1 MPKSKIKL
9 LYIVLDGLSDGPYRL
24 KELGDKTPLEAANKP
39 NMNRLA
45 REGRTGV
52 MHPVAKGVAPE
63 SDVAVISILGYDPYR
78 YYTGR
83 GPLES
88 FAAGLEVRPGDLAIR
103 ANFATRGPGREIVDR
118 RAGRSLT
125 AEEARQLCQEV
136 NSQLRLESIPDSTF
150 QLKHTIGH
158 RACLVIRTK
167 KVPLSGEITNTDPAY
182 RRNGPVSIPEEG
194 HFENL
199 YQYAGP
205 LEDCKDLKA
214 ATVAALLTNEFV
226 LKSCEILERSPVNK
240 KRQEEGMP
248 PANLLLLRDAGD
260 RLPKFPD
267 MRGKFGLRMACLADM
282 PVEKGIASLTGME
295 VVELPPPT
303 TDLKKDYALRA
314 EKTLKALKNF
324 DGLYIHIKGPDIP
337 GHDGDGEAKK
347 ATIEIIDSS
356 FLGPL
361 LGEIRPDEVLVVL
374 TSDHSTPCK
383 LKSHSHDPVPLA
395 LWGGSI
401 KSDFARQQRYPQDFS
416 EESCQKGSLGELKG
430 TQLMPLILKYIQE
443 RKPR

>member
-1 MPKSKIKL
+1 MSKKRIRL

-24 KELGDKTPLEAANKP
+24 KELGNKTPLEAAHKP
-39 NMNRLA
+39 HMDRLA

-52 MHPVAKGVAPE
+52 MHPVAPGVAPE

-103 ANFATRGPGREIVDR
+103 ANFATRGQGREIIDR
-118 RAGRSLT
+118 RAGRSLSD
-125 AEEARQLCQEV
+125 EEARQLCQEV
-136 NSQLRLESIPDSTF
+136 NAQLRLESIPGSTF

-167 KVPLSGEITNTDPAY
+167 KTPLSGEITNTDPAY
-182 RRNGPVSIPEEG
+182 RRNGPVSIPQEG
-194 HFENL
+194 GFENL
-199 YQYAGP
+199 FQYAGP
-205 LEDCKDLKA
+205 LEDCKDLKTA
-214 ATVAALLTNEFV
+214 AVSALLTNEFV
-226 LKSCEILERSPVNK
+226 LRSCEILERSSINK
-240 KRQEEGMP
+240 KRQEKGMP

-267 MRGKFGLRMACLADM
+267 MKSKFGLRMACLADM

-295 VVELPPPT
+295 VVELPPPSS
-303 TDLKKDYALRA
+303 DLKRDYLLRA
-314 EKTLKALKNF
+314 EKTLETLKDF

-347 ATIEIIDSS
+347 VAIETIDRY

-361 LGEIRPDEVLVVL
+361 LEKIELKEIIVAL
-374 TSDHSTPCK
+374 TADHTTPCQ
-383 LKSHSHDPVPLA
+383 LKSHSHDPVPLV
-395 LWGGSI
+395 LCGGPI
-401 KSDFARQQRYPQDFS
+401 TPGHTQDFS
-416 EESCQKGSLGELKG
+416 EESCQKGSLGEIKG
-430 TQLMPLILKYIQE
+430 TQLMPRIVKYI
-443 RKPR
+443 KG

>member
-1 MPKSKIKL
+1 MPKKRTRL

-24 KELGDKTPLEAANKP
+24 KELGDKTPLEAAYRP
-39 NMNRLA
+39 CMNRLA
-45 REGRTGV
+45 RQGRTGT

-88 FAAGLEVRPGDLAIR
+88 FAAGLEVRPGDLALR
-103 ANFATRGPGREIVDR
+103 ANFATRGQGREIIDR
-118 RAGRSLT
+118 RAGRNLSSQE
-125 AEEARQLCQEV
+125 AEQLCKEI
-136 NSQLRLESIPDSTF
+136 NLRLQLESIPETTF

-167 KVPLSGEITNTDPAY
+167 KGPLSGEITNTDPAY
-182 RRNGPVSIPEEG
+182 RRNGPVSIPIEG

-199 YQYAGP
+199 FQYAGP
-205 LEDCKDLKA
+205 LADCKDLKA
-214 ATVAALLTNEFV
+214 ASMSALLTNEFV
-226 LKSCEILERSPVNK
+226 LKSSEILEKSPANQE
-240 KRQEEGMP
+240 RQEKGMP

-260 RLPKFPD
+260 RLPKFPG
-267 MRGKFGLRMACLADM
+267 MKGKFGLRMACLADM

-295 VVELPPPT
+295 IVELPPPSS
-303 TDLKKDYALRA
+303 DLKKDYSLRVKEALQALR
-314 EKTLKALKNF
+314 EF

-347 ATIEIIDSS
+347 AAIEAIDRY
-356 FLGPL
+356 FLGL
-361 LGEIRPDEVLVVL
+361 LLERIELKETVIAL
-374 TSDHSTPCK
+374 TADHTTPCQ
-383 LKSHSHDPVPLA
+383 LKSHSHDPVPL
-395 LWGGSI
+395 LLCGGPI
-401 KSDFARQQRYPQDFS
+401 KPDAVQDFS

-430 TQLMPLILKYIQE
+430 TQLMPLIVKYLKT
-443 RKPR
+443 